1 MGIKG
6 GVVVLQDEINKE
18 KVKMKLPVLLIH
30 DQVLIPS
37 SELRL
42 EYASDVEKKILSL
55 TEMYYDNHLLV
66 VFDNDSLEINPD
78 INDLSRLGVLAMIKM
93 KMDMPNGKTR
103 VVLEGIKRS
112 QILTY
117 LEEEDYLEAE
127 VTPFPFVEMEKKEEL
142 AYIKTLVKQIEDY
155 VELESTMSNAV
166 LGQLVG
172 VTSLSTVTDIVA
184 SHILTNFQ
192 KQKEYIEILDTK
204 LRVSYLID
212 YVQQELQ
219 IIELEQKIEQEV
231 AFQMDKSQKEYFLR
245 EKVRII
251 KEELGD
257 FNQQDELDL
266 LKEQVSKLKCGS
278 KVRER
283 LRLELKRYE
292 NCSPNS
298 PELGMI
304 RNYIDWLLSLP
315 WSIYTKDTTDLGK
328 VKKSLDDTHYGLDD
342 VKERILEY
350 LAVKQN
356 TNHSRSPILCL
367 VGPPGVG
374 KTSLAKSIAKSL
386 GRHVAK
392 ISLGGIND
400 EAEIIGHRRTYLGS
414 SPGRIIQ
421 GIRKAATANPLF
433 IIDEIDKMTK
443 DIKGDPASSLLEIL
457 DPEQNAHFSD
467 HYIEEE
473 FDLSKV
479 MFIATANYIDQIPR
493 ELTDRLE
500 VIEISSYT
508 EYEKLD
514 IAVSYIIPKELE
526 EHGLT
531 PIQVQIDNAA
541 ILSLIRHYTNEAGVR
556 SLERVFAR
564 MFRKIVKSFLV
575 DKTRASYHITKKE
588 LSNLLGPERYSY
600 QDSRKTEGEVGV
612 TNGMAYTLSG
622 GDILSIEATYY
633 SGNGQLL
640 LTGSMGEVMKES
652 AKIALSYIKSH
663 EKDFDLDHQ
672 LLFHHDIHIHVPDGS
687 IPKDGPSAGIAMTT
701 ALISLL
707 KNKKIKANLSMT
719 GEITL
724 RGKIL
729 PVGGIKEKVIAAHRS
744 GIKTIILP
752 KKNEKDLVLI
762 LEDVKNDLTFCFVE
776 YYEEVYQQLFKM
788 EEKGKESND
797 GRK

>member
-1 MGIKG
+1 MS
-6 GVVVLQDEINKE
+6 KE
-18 KVKMKLPVLLIH
+18 KVKMKLPVLLIQ
-30 DQVLIPS
+30 DQVLFPS
-37 SELRL
+37 CELRL
-42 EYASDVEKKILSL
+42 EYEKDLEKKILSL
-55 TEMYYDNHLLV
+55 TETYYDNHLLV
-66 VFDNDSLEINPD
+66 VFANDSLEINPD
-78 INDLSRLGVLAMIKM
+78 ITDLPRLGVLAVIKM

-103 VVLEGIKRS
+103 VVLEGINRCRVLS
-112 QILTY
+112 Y
-117 LEEEDYLEAE
+117 LEDEDYLEAE
-127 VTPFPFVEMEKKEEL
+127 VTSFKVQEMEKKEEL
-142 AYIKTLVKQIEDY
+142 AYIKTLVKQIENY
-155 VELESTMSNAV
+155 VELESAMSNAV

-172 VTSLSTVTDIVA
+172 VNSLSTVTDIVA
-184 SHILTNFQ
+184 YHILTLFP
-192 KQKEYIEILDTK
+192 KQKEYIEILDAK
-204 LRVSYLID
+204 KRVSYLID

-231 AFQMDKSQKEYFLR
+231 TFQMEKSQKEYFLR
-245 EKVRII
+245 EKI
-251 KEELGD
+251 KAIREELGD
-257 FNQQDELDL
+257 YNQQDELDH
-266 LKEQVSKLKCGS
+266 LKEQVNLLKCGS
-278 KVRER
+278 KVKER

-315 WSIYTKDTTDLGK
+315 WSVYTKDTTDLSK

-386 GRHVAK
+386 GRRVAK

-457 DPEQNAHFSD
+457 DLEQNAHFSD

-500 VIEISSYT
+500 VIDISSYT

-514 IAVSYIIPKELE
+514 IAISYIIPKELE

-531 PIQVQIDNAA
+531 SIQVQIEDSA
-541 ILSLIRHYTNEAGVR
+541 ILSLIRHYTSEAGVR

-575 DKTRASYHITKKE
+575 DKTRASYHITREE
-588 LSNLLGPERYSY
+588 LPNLLGPERYTY
-600 QDSRKTEGEVGV
+600 QDSRKIKGEVGV

-633 SGNGQLL
+633 NGNGQLL

-652 AKIALSYIKSH
+652 AQIALSYIKSH
-663 EKDFDLDHQ
+663 EKDFDIDHE
-672 LLFHHDIHIHVPDGS
+672 LLFQHDIHIHVPDGS

-707 KNKKIKANLSMT
+707 KNKKIKADLSMT

-744 GIKTIILP
+744 GIRTIIMP
-752 KKNEKDLVLI
+752 KRNEKDLVLI
-762 LEDVKNDLTFCFVE
+762 PQDVKSDLTFCFVN
-776 YYEEVYQQLFKM
+776 YYDEVYQQLFKD
-788 EEKGKESND
+788 EKK
-797 GRK
+797 

>member
-1 MGIKG
+1 VGIKG